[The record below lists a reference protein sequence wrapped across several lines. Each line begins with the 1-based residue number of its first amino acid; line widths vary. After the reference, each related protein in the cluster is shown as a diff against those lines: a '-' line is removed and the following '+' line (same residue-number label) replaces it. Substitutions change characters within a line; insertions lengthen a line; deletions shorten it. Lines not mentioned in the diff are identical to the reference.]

1 LKEGPAEESPV
12 SAPPPTKVR
21 FRIEDVYHPNGTEVL
36 WELYRGRFLQG
47 ELLAVTDD
55 GREPGNFLV
64 LRVQGIQEPILLP
77 AEKALP
83 CVESSPCVGVGSPAR
98 PAEKS

>member
-1 LKEGPAEESPV
+1 MPGPAEEFAV

-21 FRIEDVYHPNGTEVL
+21 FRIEDVYHPNGAEVL

-64 LRVQGIQEPILLP
+64 LRVQGIHEPVLLP
-77 AEKALP
+77 ADKALP
-83 CVESSPCVGVGSPAR
+83 CSENGPCVGVGPLANS
-98 PAEKS
+98 AEKS

>member
-1 LKEGPAEESPV
+1 M
-12 SAPPPTKVR
+12 SAPPPTRIR

-55 GREPGNFLV
+55 GKKPGNFLV
-64 LRVQGIQEPILLP
+64 LRVQGIQEPVLLP
-77 AEKALP
+77 ADKALP
-83 CVESSPCVGVGSPAR
+83 CSENGSCGSVAPLGN